1 MGEEDSSCQGD
12 LTAAALLTL
21 LFPTGAGVLFRLAAG
36 ERHSRAGELTWV
48 STMHIHQSQ
57 PAKHSPG
64 IMLAQ
69 ASEYR
74 LVCRK
79 IMPEKLSA

>member
-12 LTAAALLTL
+12 LTAVAVLTP
-21 LFPTGAGVLFRLAAG
+21 LFPTGPGVLFRLAAG
-36 ERHSRAGELTWV
+36 ERHSRAGELSWA
-48 STMHIHQSQ
+48 STMHIHQSE

-69 ASEYR
+69 ASENR
-74 LVCRK
+74 LACAK
-79 IMPEKLSA
+79 TMPEKLSV